1 MIAKNLQWFVS
12 LILVGC
18 FVSTGCSVGR
28 IYPKFTTVNNLT
40 SLRGN
45 LSLTEVVTSLG
56 CKPND
61 LLIRQGDGYSIYSWE
76 YKANRDFY
84 TKLEQTLPIQK
95 KEIRKLS
102 KGLHRAYLIFDDS
115 NGLSAIITDAG
126 IADGIQLVVFDNS
139 FKSGNSDSQSI
150 WLTKKAL
157 TEGVSKA
164 ETLNYQQI
172 LDLIDRYFEG
182 DESITAVMIFE
193 AIDAYFN

>member
-1 MIAKNLQWFVS
+1 MIGKSFQWFVS

-28 IYPKFTTVNNLT
+28 IYPKFTTANNLT

-45 LSLTEVVTSLG
+45 LSLNEVVTSLG